1 MTKIETYME
10 KAAASLAAA
19 TSVSTERER
28 SFHHR
33 AHCIW
38 RRLVADAES
47 AQKNPDAADKR
58 SVKTR

>member
-1 MTKIETYME
+1 MTKIEDYME

-19 TSVSTERER
+19 TSASTERER

-47 AQKNPDAADKR
+47 AQNNPEASAKAPVKR
-58 SVKTR
+58 R